1 MVVLKSNFPNFKP
14 KMSNI
19 SYRKKILDAVRL
31 IGCEQRDMLGLTIK
45 NIAKT
50 ANVKEKIV
58 LDEFKDINEI
68 LFQATV
74 FRFKEHE
81 SKANQ
86 IARLPGEYS
95 LATLIRHDLIAITL
109 FAQYSEDIKDHEVS
123 KFSLES
129 FKYSQNY
136 FDIVMPTFY
145 YSILI
150 KNPSLMPNKGMNARI
165 YSHFLVHSLFFFA
178 KKELYSLTLDNNEVK
193 SRIKQLFHR
202 LFTNLDETPK
212 FNF

>member
-1 MVVLKSNFPNFKP
+1 
-14 KMSNI
+14 MSNI

-31 IGCEQRDMLGLTIK
+31 IGSEQRDMLGLTIK

-109 FAQYSEDIKDHEVS
+109 FAQYSKDIKDHEVS

-150 KNPSLMPNKGMNARI
+150 KNPSLMPNKGMSARL
-165 YSHFLVHSLFFFA
+165 YSHFLVHSLFFFT
-178 KKELYSLTLDNNEVK
+178 KKELFSLNPDVSETN
-193 SRIKQLFHR
+193 RIAKQLLNR
-202 LFTNLDETPK
+202 LLIISDETPK
-212 FNF
+212 KEIQTA